1 MPEITS
7 DRPWLRCYEPGVPYT
22 LRYPRT
28 SVQSLL
34 DESAAQFGDRSAAVF
49 FGAALSYRALHTLVH
64 RFAGALQRLGVRPG
78 DRVSLHLPN
87 SPQFPIAY
95 YGPIRAGRVAAP
107 FNPLSVERES

>member
-7 DRPWLRCYEPGVPYT
+7 DRPWLRFYEPGVPHT

-28 SVQSLL
+28 SVQSFL

-64 RFAGALQRLGVRPG
+64 RLAVPLHRLGVRPG
-78 DRVSLHLPN
+78 ARVSLHLPN
-87 SPQFPIAY
+87 SPQFLIAY
-95 YGPIRAGRVAAP
+95 IRALRTGAVALP
-107 FNPLSVERES
+107 FNQL